1 MMNFQV
7 FSGQGIIPAYAGQ
20 IGGSYPY
27 KPVHGDHPRIR
38 GTNEIFDNSDLRILG
53 SSPHTRDKCWY
64 AFNDSGRMMDHPRIR
79 GTNSIQLPVTVRP
92 SGSSPHTR
100 DKFLIP
106 AGFLCGVRIIPAYA
120 GQIITHTS
128 YCVGL

>member
-53 SSPHTRDKCWY
+53 SSPR
-64 AFNDSGRMMDHPRIR
+64 
-79 GTNSIQLPVTVRP
+79 
-92 SGSSPHTR
+92 TR
-100 DKFLIP
+100 DKFGIVVACIP
-106 AGFLCGVRIIPAYA
+106 TIRIIPAYA
-120 GQIITHTS
+120 GQIEGSIIKPVENEDHPRIRGTN
-128 YCVGL
+128 VGMLSMIPEE